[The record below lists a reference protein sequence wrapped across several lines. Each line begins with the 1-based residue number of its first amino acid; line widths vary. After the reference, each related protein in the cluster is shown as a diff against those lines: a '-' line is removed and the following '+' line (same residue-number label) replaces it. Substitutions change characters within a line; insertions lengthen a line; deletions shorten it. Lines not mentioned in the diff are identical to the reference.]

1 MPILPHGMGSHYNV
15 FGAAIGPIN
24 PYNVLTRNLGQ
35 SYGEYMA
42 YNGEIIGGAVNIALG
57 GIFLNLPYKIV
68 AANYNTGA
76 SSIIANVGALSDPG
90 GYGSATSQFVP
101 GGFVFN
107 PGRTAP
113 NGLVLTGGGLQAN
126 VSFSRGEYI
135 GIYVAGTLARGA
147 IGLDIAIEG
156 TLYLN
161 I

>member
-1 MPILPHGMGSHYNV
+1 MGSHYNV
-15 FGAAIGPIN
+15 FGAAIGLIN
-24 PYNVLTRNLGQ
+24 PYSALTRNLGQ

-42 YNGEIIGGAVNIALG
+42 YDGEIIGGAVNIALG
-57 GIFLNLPYKIV
+57 TVTPPPYKIV

-76 SSIIANVGALSDPG
+76 ASIIANVGALSDPG
-90 GYGSATSQFVP
+90 GYGSASSQFVP
-101 GGFVFN
+101 GGFTFN
-107 PGRTAP
+107 PGDQTGLL
-113 NGLVLTGGGLQAN
+113 NGLALSGGGVQSN

-135 GIYVAGTLARGA
+135 GIFVGGTLVRGA